1 MMKRYITL
9 ALVCAAVSSA
19 ATPCAL
25 KAQGLLDKAKD
36 VAKKSSIGQKAT
48 KMGVEAQM
56 IDATGVDLEA
66 KNIPQISVGTLQLG
80 ISGVDI
86 KNNNAVRLKLY
97 LFNPA
102 AQDASV
108 PLPTSDLFVLVDE
121 KGRRM
126 EMLGV
131 PEVKNLPVGSTDI
144 KVPGMERV
152 AMTLLF
158 HGIAGDA
165 RLGVLKIG
173 TAGNIAGIPLNTAA
187 APVGSATAQ
196 PAAAQSAASPW
207 KK

>member
-1 MMKRYITL
+1 MKRYIML
-9 ALVCAAVSSA
+9 ALICAAVSSA

-25 KAQGLLDKAKD
+25 NAQGLFDKAKD

-48 KMGVEAQM
+48 KLGTEAQM
-56 IDATGVDLEA
+56 VDATGVDLEA

-102 AQDASV
+102 QQDASV
-108 PLPTSDLFVLVDE
+108 PVPTPDLFVLVDE
-121 KGRRM
+121 KGRRL
-126 EMLGV
+126 ELLGTA
-131 PEVKNLPVGSTDI
+131 EVKNLAAGAAEI
-144 KVPGMERV
+144 KVPAMERV
-152 AMTLLF
+152 PMTLLF

-165 RLGVLKIG
+165 RLGTLKIG

-187 APVGSATAQ
+187 APAGSSTAA
-196 PAAAQSAASPW
+196 PAAAQAVASPW

>member
-1 MMKRYITL
+1 MMLTL
-9 ALVCAAVSSA
+9 VFAAVSSA

-25 KAQGLLDKAKD
+25 NAQGLFDKAKD

-48 KMGVEAQM
+48 KLGTEAQM
-56 IDATGVDLEA
+56 IDATGVDLEE
-66 KNIPQISVGTLQLG
+66 KNIPPISVGTLQLG

-86 KNNNAVRLKLY
+86 KNFNAVRLKLY

-102 AQDASV
+102 QQDASV
-108 PLPTSDLFVLVDE
+108 PVPTPDLFVLVDE
-121 KGRRM
+121 KGRRL
-126 EMLGV
+126 ELLGT
-131 PEVKNLPVGSTDI
+131 PEVKNLTAGAAEI

-158 HGIAGDA
+158 HGMAGDA
-165 RLGVLKIG
+165 RLGTLKIG

-187 APVGSATAQ
+187 APPGSSTSQ
-196 PAAAQSAASPW
+196 PAAASGPASPW

>member
-1 MMKRYITL
+1 MKRYIML

-19 ATPCAL
+19 ATPCASN
-25 KAQGLLDKAKD
+25 AQGLFDKAKD

-48 KMGVEAQM
+48 KLGTEAQM

-102 AQDASV
+102 QQDAAV
-108 PLPTSDLFVLVDE
+108 PVPTPDLFVLIDE
-121 KGRRM
+121 KGRRL
-126 EMLGV
+126 ELLGT
-131 PEVKNLPVGSTDI
+131 PEVKNLVAGATDI
-144 KVPGMERV
+144 NVPGMERV

-158 HGIAGDA
+158 HGMAGDA
-165 RLGVLKIG
+165 RLGTLKVG
-173 TAGNIAGIPLNTAA
+173 TAGNISGIPLNTAA
-187 APVGSATAQ
+187 APPGSSATQ
-196 PAAAQSAASPW
+196 PAAAQGPASPW